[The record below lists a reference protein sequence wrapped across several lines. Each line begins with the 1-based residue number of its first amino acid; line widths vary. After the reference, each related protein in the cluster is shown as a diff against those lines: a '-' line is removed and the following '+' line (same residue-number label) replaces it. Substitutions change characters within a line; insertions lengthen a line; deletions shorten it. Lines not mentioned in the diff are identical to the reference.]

1 MPNAISP
8 EKTTYTFLESRE
20 VLEWMAKMARA
31 RGTDLSVIMR
41 EATSAYYVQHRS
53 GDSPEN
59 SLFAARSRTKAAQRA
74 RTARQ
79 IADGELTREA
89 AQQRNA
95 PIREAVHVVDLWPAI
110 LRRARA
116 NT

>member
-53 GDSPEN
+53 GGLPEN
-59 SLFAARSRTKAAQRA
+59 GLFAVRCTWLISGRRSCAAH
-74 RTARQ
+74 
-79 IADGELTREA
+79 
-89 AQQRNA
+89 AQAPDPFLPWPVRNA
-95 PIREAVHVVDLWPAI
+95 AR
-110 LRRARA
+110 LRNSQRSFAR
-116 NT
+116 

>member
-8 EKTTYTFLESRE
+8 EKKLYTFLESRE
-20 VLEWMAKMARA
+20 VLEWMGKLARE

-53 GDSPEN
+53 SDLPEN
-59 SLFAARSRTKAAQRA
+59 SLFAVRSRAKAAQRA
-74 RTARQ
+74 QTARQ
-79 IADGELTREA
+79 IAAGELTPED

-95 PIREAVHVVDLWPAI
+95 PIRQAVQVVDLWPAI

-116 NT
+116 TT